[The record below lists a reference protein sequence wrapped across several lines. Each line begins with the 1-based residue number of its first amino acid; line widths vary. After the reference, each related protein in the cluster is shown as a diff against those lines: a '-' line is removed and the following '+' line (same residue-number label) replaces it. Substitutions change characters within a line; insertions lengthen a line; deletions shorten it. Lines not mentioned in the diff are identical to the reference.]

1 MKFSIIIP
9 NWNGKK
15 LLEKNLPK
23 VLETGADE
31 VIIADDGSK
40 DGSVEFIKE
49 KFPQIKVFSHK
60 RLGFAKNCNRAVKR
74 AQGDIIILLNNDVL
88 PNKDFLNP
96 LRFDFQDQKLF
107 AVSFNEP
114 QFSWAEAKWEKG
126 FIHHNPGEKTKQKH
140 ISFWASGGSA
150 AFRKD
155 LWEKLG
161 GFDNLYSPFY
171 WEDVD
176 LSYRAWKRG
185 FRIIWDPQAIVNH
198 KHEGTIGTNFSKK
211 YIDFISQRN
220 QLLFIWKN
228 ITDFRMFTEHKI
240 YLWKKIIKEPG
251 FIKPFL
257 AALIKMPKVLIR
269 RIKESKESKVSDKE
283 IFSLFS

>member
-49 KFPQIKVFSHK
+49 KFPQVKIISHK
-60 RLGFAKNCNRAVKR
+60 RFGFAKNCNYAVKK

-155 LWEKLG
+155 LWEKLS

-257 AALIKMPKVLIR
+257 AALIKIPKVLIR

>member
-1 MKFSIIIP
+1 MKFSIVIP

-23 VLETGADE
+23 VLDTEADE

-40 DGSVEFIKE
+40 DGSVDFIKS
-49 KFPQIKVFSHK
+49 KFPQVKVISHK
-60 RLGFAKNCNRAVKR
+60 RLGFVKNCNHAVKK
-74 AQGDIIILLNNDVL
+74 AQGDIIVLLNNDVL
-88 PNKDFLNP
+88 PNKDFLKS
-96 LRFDFQDQKLF
+96 LRFNFQDPKLF
-107 AVSFNEP
+107 AVSLNEL
-114 QFSWAEAKWEKG
+114 QWSWAEAKWEKG
-126 FIHHNPGEKTKQKH
+126 FVYHNPGEKTKQKH
-140 ISFWASGGSA
+140 ISFWASGGSG

-161 GFDNLYSPFY
+161 GFDNIYSPFY
-171 WEDVD
+171 WEDMD

-185 FRIIWDPQAIVNH
+185 YRVIWDPQAVVKH
-198 KHEGTIGTNFSKK
+198 KHKGTIGVNFSKK

-228 ITDFRMFTEHKI
+228 ITNFKMFVEHKL
-240 YLWKKIIKEPG
+240 YLWKRLLTNLG
-251 FIKPFL
+251 YWKPFL
-257 AALIKMPKVLIR
+257 AALVLMPKVLQR
-269 RIKESKESKVSDKE
+269 RIKECREGKVSDKE